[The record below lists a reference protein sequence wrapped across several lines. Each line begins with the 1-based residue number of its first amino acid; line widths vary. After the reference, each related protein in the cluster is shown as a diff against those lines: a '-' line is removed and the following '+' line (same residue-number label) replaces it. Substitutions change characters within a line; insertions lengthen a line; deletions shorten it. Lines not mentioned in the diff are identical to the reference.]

1 LLYIDIIM
9 KIQEAQFT
17 LEGREYIEL
26 KNLMKLA
33 SLVNSGGEVK
43 MYCQNGEVQV
53 NGEIETRRGKKLRVG
68 DKVLFGIRQIEII
81 A

>member
-1 LLYIDIIM
+1 M
-9 KIQEAQFT
+9 KIQETQFT

-43 MYCQNGEVQV
+43 MYCQNGEVRV
-53 NGEIETRRGKKLRVG
+53 NGEVETRRGKKLRIG
-68 DKVLFGIRQIEII
+68 DKLLFGIKQVEII
-81 A
+81 E

>member
-1 LLYIDIIM
+1 M
-9 KIQEAQFT
+9 KIQEAQFS

-43 MYCQNGEVQV
+43 MYCQNGEVSV
-53 NGEIETRRGKKLRVG
+53 NDQIETRRGKKLRVG
-68 DKVLFGIRQIEII
+68 DKVLFGIKQIEII
-81 A
+81 E

>member
-1 LLYIDIIM
+1 M

-17 LEGREYIEL
+17 LEGKEYIEL

-43 MYCQNGEVQV
+43 MYCQNGEISV

-81 A
+81 E

>member
-1 LLYIDIIM
+1 M
-9 KIQEAQFT
+9 KVQEAQFT

-43 MYCQNGEVQV
+43 MYCQNGEVFV
-53 NGEIETRRGKKLRVG
+53 NGAVELRRGKKLKAG
-68 DKVLFGIRQIEII
+68 DVVRFGIKQIEII
-81 A
+81 E

>member
-1 LLYIDIIM
+1 M

-17 LEGREYIEL
+17 LEGKEYIEL

-43 MYCQNGEVQV
+43 MYCQNGEVSV
-53 NGEIETRRGKKLRVG
+53 NGEVETRRGKKLRVG
-68 DKVLFGIRQIEII
+68 DIVLFGIKQIEII
-81 A
+81 E

>member
-1 LLYIDIIM
+1 M
-9 KIQEAQFT
+9 KIQEAQFA

-43 MYCQNGEVQV
+43 MYCQNGEVLV
-53 NGEIETRRGKKLRVG
+53 NNEVETRRGRKLRVG
-68 DKVLFGIRQIEII
+68 DKVLFGIKQIEII
-81 A
+81 E

>member
-1 LLYIDIIM
+1 M
-9 KIQEAQFT
+9 KTQEAQFA

-43 MYCQNGEVQV
+43 MYCQNGEVMV

>member
-1 LLYIDIIM
+1 M

>member
-1 LLYIDIIM
+1 M
-9 KIQEAQFT
+9 KIQESQFA

-43 MYCQNGEVQV
+43 IYCQNGEISI
-53 NGEIETRRGKKLRVG
+53 NGEVETRRGKKLRIS
-68 DKVLFGIRQIEII
+68 DTLLFGIKQIEII
-81 A
+81 E

>member
-1 LLYIDIIM
+1 M
-9 KIQEAQFT
+9 KIQQAQFS

-43 MYCQNGEVQV
+43 MYCQNGEVSV
-53 NGEIETRRGKKLRVG
+53 NDEIETRRGRKLRVG
-68 DKVLFGIRQIEII
+68 DIILFGIKQIEII
-81 A
+81 E

>member
-1 LLYIDIIM
+1 M
-9 KIQEAQFT
+9 KVQEAQFT

-43 MYCQNGEVQV
+43 MYCQNGEVLV
-53 NGEIETRRGKKLRVG
+53 NGEVETRRGKKLRAG
-68 DKVLFGIRQIEII
+68 DIVLFGIKQIEII
-81 A
+81 E

>member
-1 LLYIDIIM
+1 M
-9 KIQEAQFT
+9 KIQEAQFA

-33 SLVNSGGEVK
+33 DLVNSGGEVK
-43 MYCQNGEVQV
+43 MYCQNGEVMV

-81 A
+81 E

>member
-1 LLYIDIIM
+1 M
-9 KIQEAQFT
+9 KTQEAQFA

-43 MYCQNGEVQV
+43 MYCQNGEVMV

-68 DKVLFGIRQIEII
+68 DKVLFGIRQIEIT